1 MLEGL
6 FVSHVNGKPSP
17 ARLEPPKK
25 GDGEDVAEL
34 EMGDIDLSRY
44 TEDVTITVFGAFG
57 GSDTAV
63 ATGFVVIDGSFVVV
77 AAPFPASCGLF
88 IEPPFRIPFKCFTS
102 AEGPEFP

>member
-1 MLEGL
+1 MEVVFGNISDCCLLPVWKL
-6 FVSHVNGKPSP
+6 FPLRIP
-17 ARLEPPKK
+17 ATSTSGARGG

-77 AAPFPASCGLF
+77 AAPFP
-88 IEPPFRIPFKCFTS
+88 TS
-102 AEGPEFP
+102 